1 MPQISGTTAGPAHTS
16 KSRRSIASARALKSQ
31 QNNDYNCVLGPS
43 SGGVTPVPI
52 PNTEVKPTSAEDT
65 RDVGPWENR
74 SGPGSKTTSSAQA
87 QEVVFLFRRFCDGAL
102 HEDRGSHAL
111 AYRAALDL
119 PGGAR
124 AQQRVLLRRR
134 AGGRVRRARL
144 P

>member
-52 PNTEVKPTSAEDT
+52 PNTVVKPTSAEDT

-74 SGPGSKTTSSAQA
+74 SGPGSKDPDAKAPRSF
-87 QEVVFLFRRFCDGAL
+87 VFLKSFMVMRAPAPRYRG
-102 HEDRGSHAL
+102 EGSHAL
-111 AYRAALDL
+111 WHVSQDS
-119 PGGAR
+119 
-124 AQQRVLLRRR
+124 
-134 AGGRVRRARL
+134 
-144 P
+144 